1 MYNFYGNNKLR
12 LKINGRKQ
20 SDKLIRSI
28 YDASDFS
35 GLSTKTIGDD
45 VCVSI
50 GAKST
55 AVATWVTLEGRQ
67 DFIGRV
73 LEGALRVVS

>member
-1 MYNFYGNNKLR
+1 MYNFYGNNTLW

-20 SDKLIRSI
+20 SDKVIHSI
-28 YDASDFS
+28 YDASNFS
-35 GLSTKTIGDD
+35 GLSTKTIDD
-45 VCVSI
+45 NVCVSI

-55 AVATWVTLEGRQ
+55 AVATWVTLEGKQ

-73 LEGALRVVS
+73 LGGCLRVVS

>member
-1 MYNFYGNNKLR
+1 MYNFYGNNKLW

-20 SDKLIRSI
+20 SDKLIRSV
-28 YDASDFS
+28 YDASNFS
-35 GLSTKTIGDD
+35 GLSTKTIDD
-45 VCVSI
+45 NVCVSI

-55 AVATWVTLEGRQ
+55 AVATWVTLEGKQ

-73 LEGALRVVS
+73 LGGALRVVS